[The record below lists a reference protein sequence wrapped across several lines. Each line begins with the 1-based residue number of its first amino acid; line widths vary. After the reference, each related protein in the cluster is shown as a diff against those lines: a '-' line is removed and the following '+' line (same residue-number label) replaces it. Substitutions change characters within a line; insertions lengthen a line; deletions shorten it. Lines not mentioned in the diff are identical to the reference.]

1 MRLNIKLNR
10 EALPKACCCK
20 YVVNVAQI
28 VAFLNGAFIW
38 LETQL
43 KRAQKHGMAFATPNY

>member
-1 MRLNIKLNR
+1 MRLNVKFNR
-10 EALPKACCCK
+10 EELPKACCCK

-43 KRAQKHGMAFATPNY
+43 KRAQKHGMAFATPN